1 MIVGGTIEPR
11 RVPGITSQIDLLP
24 TLLSL
29 IGLSSEHPCIGRDLT
44 LPEYAD
50 GAGRASAQ
58 FGELQAYFE
67 GRRKVI
73 LQHDLDPMTFEIA
86 EDGQTTLIPEGDPE
100 LERKA
105 LAYAL
110 WGPMTIRNK
119 AYFNYADNR

>member
-1 MIVGGTIEPR
+1 MPVVKEVHVKLWQ
-11 RVPGITSQIDLLP
+11 RVQN
-24 TLLSL
+24 
-29 IGLSSEHPCIGRDLT
+29 PCIGRDLT

-58 FGELQAYFE
+58 FFELQAYFE
-67 GRRKVI
+67 DGRKVV
-73 LQHDLDPMTFEIA
+73 LQHDLDPRTFEVTP
-86 EDGQTTLIPEGDPE
+86 DGETVLIPEGDPA

-119 AYFNYADNR
+119 AYFNYPVNR